1 MSNSKIYGLL
11 GRKLGHSF
19 SVQIHR
25 ALGCPEYRLIELEP
39 EELKSF
45 LIRQYIG
52 GLNITI
58 PYKRDVIPSCTYV
71 DSEADEIGAVNT
83 IVPRGD
89 GLHAYNTDKY
99 GFEYAVKRAGIDF
112 NGKKVLILGS
122 GGTSR
127 TATAA
132 AKSLGASEVVIISRS
147 GENNYGNLD
156 RHSDAEIIVNTTPV
170 GMYPNC
176 PASPVSLDLFPN
188 CTGVMDVV
196 YNPLRTGLLMDA
208 ASRSIPCSGGLFML
222 VAQAK
227 AAEELF
233 TGRKIDDSVIDS
245 IASKLFMDNTN
256 IVIIGMPGSG
266 KSSVGQALSK
276 LTGRELVDM
285 DRYIEDEFGTSPE
298 QFILSHGE
306 KEFRKIE
313 TRALTEICGH
323 GGKIIATGGGV
334 VTVPENYSLL
344 HQNGRVYCLSRPL
357 ELLATEGRP
366 LSTGPGGLLS
376 MYSIRKPM
384 YEKFMD
390 VLVDNRTPVHETA
403 LAIWRE
409 FNENI
414 SN

>member
-1 MSNSKIYGLL
+1 MNDGKIYGLL

-19 SVQIHR
+19 SAQIHK
-25 ALGCPEYRLIELEP
+25 ALGCPEYKLIELEP
-39 EELKSF
+39 ENLKSF
-45 LIRQYIG
+45 LSRRDIG
-52 GLNITI
+52 GLNVTI
-58 PYKRDVIPSCTYV
+58 PYKRDVISSCAYI
-71 DSEADEIGAVNT
+71 DSGANEIGAVNT
-83 IVPRGD
+83 IVLKSD

-99 GFEYAVKRAGIDF
+99 GFEYAVNRAGIDF
-112 NGKKVLILGS
+112 SGKKVLILGS

-132 AKSLGASEVVIISRS
+132 ARSLGAREIVIVSRS

-176 PASPVSLDLFPN
+176 PAAPVSLDIFPH

-196 YNPLRTGLLMDA
+196 YNPLRTGLLLDA
-208 ASRSIPCSGGLFML
+208 ASRSIPCSGGLYML

-233 TGRKIDDSVIDS
+233 TGRRIDDSVIDS
-245 IASKLFMDNTN
+245 IASKLILDSTN

-266 KSSVGQALSK
+266 KSSVGRALSK

-285 DRYIEDEFGTSPE
+285 DRYIEDEFGASPE
-298 QFILSHGE
+298 DFILYRGE

-313 TRALTEICGH
+313 TQALSKVCGQ
-323 GGKIIATGGGV
+323 GGRIIATGGGA
-334 VTVPENYSLL
+334 VTVPKNYRLL
-344 HQNGRVYCLSRPL
+344 HQNGRIYCLFRPL

-366 LSTGPGGLLS
+366 LSAGPGGLLS
-376 MYSIRKPM
+376 MYKIRKPM

-390 VLVDNRTPVHETA
+390 VLIDNRTPVRETA
-403 LAIWRE
+403 LAIWRDFSE
-409 FNENI
+409 SINN
-414 SN
+414 